1 MQYACF
7 KKLFGCLIAAIA
19 AFGSAAAFAQYK
31 YIGPDG
37 RVVYSD
43 QPPPPSAKP
52 VAKPAAGGGAAP
64 TAAASSS
71 GASAGS
77 AGLPYVL
84 QQAVKTFPVT
94 LYTTN
99 DCEACTQGRNY
110 LTKRGVPFTEKTV
123 RNADDL
129 KVFKE
134 ATGAAQ
140 VPVMMLGNNKQ
151 VGFEEGAWNGALNV
165 AGYPP
170 NNLLPASY
178 KNPPPAPTAP
188 FTPDS
193 KTAAAPTAPGAPAGG
208 NAPAPGT
215 APSVGTVP
223 PPADPAANRPSWF
236 KGF

>member
-1 MQYACF
+1 MHVARF
-7 KKLFGCLIAAIA
+7 AKSFACLIAALA
-19 AFGSAAAFAQYK
+19 ALGSTAAFAQYK

-43 QPPPPSAKP
+43 QPPPPTAKP
-52 VAKPAAGGGAAP
+52 IAKPAAGSPAAP
-64 TAAASSS
+64 
-71 GASAGS
+71 GASAAAGSSASS

-99 DCEACTQGRNY
+99 ECEACAQGRNY
-110 LTKRGVPFTEKTV
+110 LVKRGVPFTEKTV

-178 KNPPPAPTAP
+178 KNPPAAPSAP

-193 KTAAAPTAPGAPAGG
+193 KTAAAPGAPPADG
-208 NAPAPGT
+208 NAPPPA
-215 APSVGTVP
+215 ANVPSVGTVP
-223 PPADPAANRPSWF
+223 AADPAANRPSWF